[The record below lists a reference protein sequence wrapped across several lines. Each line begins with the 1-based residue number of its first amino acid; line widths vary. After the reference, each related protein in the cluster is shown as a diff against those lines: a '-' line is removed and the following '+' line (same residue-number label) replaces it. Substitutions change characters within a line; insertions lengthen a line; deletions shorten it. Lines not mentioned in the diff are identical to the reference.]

1 MFGVKAAL
9 PGDSSMIDSFRQ
21 QCHADAGQWLEEL
34 AAALNGFF
42 FGPLQESQ
50 GAKRVAWST

>member
-1 MFGVKAAL
+1 
-9 PGDSSMIDSFRQ
+9 MIDSFRQ
-21 QCHADAGQWLEEL
+21 HRHADAGQWLEEL